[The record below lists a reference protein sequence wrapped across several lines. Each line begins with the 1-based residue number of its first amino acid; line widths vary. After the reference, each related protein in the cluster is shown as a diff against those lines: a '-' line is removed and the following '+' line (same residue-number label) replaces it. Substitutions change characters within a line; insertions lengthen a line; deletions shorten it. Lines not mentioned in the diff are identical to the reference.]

1 MRAVFV
7 HPLACVESRQV
18 GTGSRIWP
26 FTHVMAGARIGSRC
40 NVGSHTFIE
49 SGAVV
54 GDDVT
59 IKNGCMIWEGVTLQ
73 RGVFVGPGV
82 VFTNDLYPRSRRLPE
97 AARRYRRKPGW
108 LVRTTVEQGAALGA
122 GAVIL
127 AGVTVGAYAAVAAG
141 AVVTRDVPPYALV
154 VGNPARAR
162 GWVCRCGR
170 PLGPATSPACAAC
183 GRRLR
188 GRRPAAATP
197 EAKRTR

>member
-1 MRAVFV
+1 MTTTFV
-7 HPLACVESRQV
+7 HPLAHVESSHV
-18 GTGSRIWP
+18 GTGCRIWP
-26 FTHVMAGARIGSRC
+26 FTHVMAGARLGARC

-59 IKNGCMIWEGVTLQ
+59 IKNGCLIWDGVTLE

-97 AARRYRRKPGW
+97 AARRYRRRSTW
-108 LVRTTVEQGAALGA
+108 LVRTTVERGATLGA

-141 AVVTRDVPPYALV
+141 AVVTRDVAPHALV
-154 VGNPARAR
+154 VGNPARPH

-170 PLGPATSPACAAC
+170 PVRPVTAETCAAC

-188 GRRPAAATP
+188 GRRRGQTAREGKP
-197 EAKRTR
+197 